1 MLDFEG
7 LNEIKFN
14 MDIMGDGEAHTSLI
28 ETFNAFC
35 NAHGGEMWTSMLL
48 CLLYN
53 EMEAVAHRYGYDFVS
68 TRDKTVLYIQ
78 GVCV

>member
-1 MLDFEG
+1 MIDFEG

-14 MDIMGDGEAHTSLI
+14 MDIMGDGEARTSLI
-28 ETFNAFC
+28 ETFDSFC
-35 NAHGGEMWTSMLL
+35 NAHGGEMWTSMLI

-68 TRDKTVLYIQ
+68 TRDKSVLYIQ
-78 GVCV
+78 VVCA

>member
-1 MLDFEG
+1 MLDFED

-14 MDIMGDGEAHTSLI
+14 MDIMGDGEARTSLI
-28 ETFNAFC
+28 ETVNSFFNV
-35 NAHGGEMWTSMLL
+35 HGGEMWTSMLI

-53 EMEAVAHRYGYDFVS
+53 KMEAVAHRYGYDFVS

-78 GVCV
+78 VVCA

>member
-14 MDIMGDGEAHTSLI
+14 MDIMGDGEARMSLI

-35 NAHGGEMWTSMLL
+35 NTYEGEMWTSMLL

-53 EMEAVAHRYGYDFVS
+53 KMEAVAHRYGYDFVS
-68 TRDKTVLYIQ
+68 TRNKAVLHIQ
-78 GVCV
+78 VVCA

>member
-1 MLDFEG
+1 MIDFEY
-7 LNEIKFN
+7 LNEIKFD
-14 MDIMGDGEAHTSLI
+14 MGIMGDGEAHTSLI

-35 NAHGGEMWTSMLL
+35 NVHDGEMWTSMLL

-68 TRDKTVLYIQ
+68 TRDKTVLYIRV
-78 GVCV
+78 VCA

>member
-1 MLDFEG
+1 MIDFTD

-14 MDIMGDGEAHTSLI
+14 IDIMGDGEARTSLI
-28 ETFNAFC
+28 ETFDSFC
-35 NAHGGEMWTSMLL
+35 NAHCGEMWTSMLI

-68 TRDKTVLYIQ
+68 TRDKAVLYIQ
-78 GVCV
+78 VVCA